1 MELSDLY
8 SSKIIEF
15 AANLPIIE
23 PLEYPMAK
31 AHKVSRVC
39 GSSMQVEINM
49 KNGKVS
55 EYSHEISACALGQS
69 AAFIVAKQIIGSTSE
84 ELYQLR
90 NIMKLM
96 IKESG
101 EPPQGKFS
109 ELKYLQPVHDYPARH
124 TSTLLI
130 FEVVVD
136 CLDKIE
142 QVKNV

>member
-15 AANLPIIE
+15 AANLPIIA
-23 PLEYPMAK
+23 PLEKPMAK
-31 AHKVSRVC
+31 ARKVSRVC
-39 GSSMQVEINM
+39 GSAMQVEINM
-49 KNGKVS
+49 NNGKVS

-69 AAFIVAKQIIGSTSE
+69 AASIVAKHIIGSTSA

-90 NIMKLM
+90 DIMKLM
-96 IKESG
+96 IKDNG
-101 EPPQGKFS
+101 EPPMGKFS
-109 ELKYLQPVHDYPARH
+109 DLKYLRPVHDYPARH

-130 FEVVVD
+130 FETLVD

-142 QVKNV
+142 KKKNG